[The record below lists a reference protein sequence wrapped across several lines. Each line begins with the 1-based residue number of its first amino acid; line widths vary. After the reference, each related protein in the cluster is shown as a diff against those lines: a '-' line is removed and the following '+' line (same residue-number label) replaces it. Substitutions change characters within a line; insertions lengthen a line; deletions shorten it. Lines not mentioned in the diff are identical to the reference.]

1 MGRAD
6 VSVSSSNAVM
16 LGRMGFAVAAAYFIT
31 VHSLA
36 GSLATSVPE
45 TALRLNPHN
54 PIALSV
60 LAERAISPL
69 LGSGSPEP
77 QEAGGNRLQGFARL
91 PKFAIGEREPQ
102 KDNSGG
108 GSPNEAVQQPAEQIE
123 HLLKRAVLANPLDA
137 HAISLLGAL
146 AIGNNDDGKATRLM
160 QEASSRSTRATI
172 ANYWLMRS
180 DFQQGKYDDAVVR
193 ADMILRQRPQ
203 NISIVAPVLG
213 RIADAAPATLLP
225 VLAEGPLWRGEFFA
239 NLKGN
244 IKDAR
249 TPLNFMLQ
257 LKDTAHPPTPW
268 ELGAYINLLIDHQL
282 WDLAY
287 NAWLQFL
294 PPERLASAGF
304 ISNGSFDFPPSDYR
318 YPFDWSIHSDSGV
331 IADVVPVEGTANNAL
346 MLKFGPGRVSYSP
359 VAQTTML
366 VAGTYVLNGRYKSD
380 IKSRRGFKWQL
391 DCLGKEKKPLAAT
404 ELINGK
410 TADWMDISVPFTVPA
425 GDCRAQ
431 RVSLEL
437 DARSS
442 SETIVSG
449 TLVFDDLSI
458 TRANVPPSGPQKV
471 LTEPMR

>member
-1 MGRAD
+1 MDRAD

-16 LGRMGFAVAAAYFIT
+16 LVRIGFAVAAAYFIT

-36 GSLATSVPE
+36 LSLATSAPE
-45 TALRLNPHN
+45 TALRLNSHDPV
-54 PIALSV
+54 ALNV

-77 QEAGGNRLQGFARL
+77 QDAGAKRLEGFARL
-91 PKFAIGEREPQ
+91 PKFAIGEGAPQ
-102 KDNSGG
+102 NSSAGDG
-108 GSPNEAVQQPAEQIE
+108 PNEAVPQPDEQIE
-123 HLLKRAVLANPLDA
+123 LLLKRAVLANPLDA
-137 HAISLLGAL
+137 HAISLMGAL
-146 AIGNNDDGKATRLM
+146 AIGKNDDGKATHLM
-160 QEASSRSTRATI
+160 QEAASRSTRATI

-180 DFQQGKYDDAVVR
+180 SFQQGKYDDAVVR

-225 VLAEGPLWRGEFFA
+225 VLAEGPLWRGELFA

-249 TPLNFMLQ
+249 APLNFMLQ

-294 PPERLASAGF
+294 PPERLAGAGF
-304 ISNGSFDFPPSDYR
+304 ISNGNFDFPPSEYT

-331 IADVVPVEGTANNAL
+331 IADVVPVEGTANNVL

-410 TADWMDISVPFTVPA
+410 TADWTDISVPFTVPA
-425 GDCRAQ
+425 QDCRAQ
-431 RVSLEL
+431 LVSLEL
-437 DARSS
+437 EARSS

-458 TRANVPPSGPQKV
+458 TRASAHDAASNGP
-471 LTEPMR
+471 